1 MTPYL
6 LVIILIRVCARGRW
20 PATAGHMNHS
30 KDRANVVRRVYRDQR
45 RVAFYTKREID
56 PGEELLFDY
65 GDEYWRD
72 RNDLVD

>member
-1 MTPYL
+1 
-6 LVIILIRVCARGRW
+6 
-20 PATAGHMNHS
+20 MNHS